1 MRPHPRTRK
10 TAKWLLTSVALPL
23 AAATIISF
31 WFSFLLNYSDAA
43 DGVVGSVKIS
53 HGVLRWSRFW
63 RSSYLTSD
71 FTWQLSHILA
81 TDPSPPWTWRFY
93 DPGPIGKHVF
103 LPLWIPAACGGLPA
117 ALLWIKDIRMRHRD
131 RAGHC
136 ISCGYD
142 HRGLP
147 KDTSCPECGRRPPR
161 TAVPDGKIGDAGKL

>member
-31 WFSFLLNYSDAA
+31 WFSFLLNYSDTA

-63 RSSYLTSD
+63 RSSFLTSD
-71 FTWQLSHILA
+71 FDCQFTRILA
-81 TDPSPPWTWRFY
+81 SDPRSQWTWRFY
-93 DPGPIGKHVF
+93 DLGLIGKYVF
-103 LPLWIPAACGGLPA
+103 LPLWIPAVLAGFPA
-117 ALLWIKDIRMRHRD
+117 ALLWVKDTRMRHRD

-136 ISCGYD
+136 VTCGYD
-142 HRGLP
+142 RKGLP
-147 KDTSCPECGRRPPR
+147 DDRSCPECGSPAPR
-161 TAVPDGKIGDAGKL
+161 KTVPDGRIGEAGKL